1 MPDCTIPDRVNI
13 LGVGVHALNLPLA
26 VNILDKAVTSD
37 RRKYV
42 CVTNVH
48 AIMEAQNDERFK
60 DILNH
65 SLLTTPDGMP
75 TVWLGRA
82 RGYRRMERVYGS
94 ELMLRVCR
102 RSAQKDYTH
111 FLYGGEIGVAQTL
124 AEHLTKRVPG
134 LRILGT
140 CTPPFRPLTSDE
152 EADLLGIVEKLKP
165 DFFWVGLGAP
175 KQERFMAKYSGKL
188 DAGVMVG
195 VGAAFDI
202 LSGRTKDAPEWMK
215 RSGLEWFHRLC
226 QEPRRLW
233 KRYLICNT
241 KFIYL
246 LLRNRL
252 S

>member
-13 LGVGVHALNLPLA
+13 LGVGVHALNFPLA
-26 VNILDKAVTSD
+26 VNILDEAVTGD

-60 DILNH
+60 NILNR

-94 ELMLRVCR
+94 ELMLRVCQ

-111 FLYGGEIGVAQTL
+111 FLYGGDIGVAQTL
-124 AEHLTKRVPG
+124 AEHLTNRVPG

-140 CTPPFRPLTSDE
+140 CTPSFRPLNSDE
-152 EADLLGIVEKLKP
+152 EADLLGIVKKLKP

-175 KQERFMAKYSGKL
+175 KQERFMAKYSGRL
-188 DAGVMVG
+188 DTGVMVG
-195 VGAAFDI
+195 VGAAFDV

-215 RSGLEWFHRLC
+215 RSGLQWLHRLC
-226 QEPRRLW
+226 KEPRKLW
-233 KRYLICNT
+233 KRYLINNS

-246 LLRNRL
+246 LLRNGL